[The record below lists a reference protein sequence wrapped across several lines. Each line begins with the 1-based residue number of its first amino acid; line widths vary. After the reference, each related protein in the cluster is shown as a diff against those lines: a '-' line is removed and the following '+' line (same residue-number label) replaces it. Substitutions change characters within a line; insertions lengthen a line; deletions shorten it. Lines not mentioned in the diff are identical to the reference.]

1 MKRIRIV
8 RTAVRS
14 EDLFSEDIV
23 ELMTRLKLLYE
34 VPFSY
39 LVTEENVLPPES
51 LRFFCIDGNWTDA
64 LVQGALS
71 LGRVSEQDGDFD
83 RAVHRVSAP
92 AANCRLRQVRLGLM
106 HENHKRDTEG
116 KEQNTASE
124 IQTGFLLRSALV
136 RQWKGL
142 EITGKSG
149 DRQIEILR
157 METLADDILI
167 AIFDGELTDLV
178 IAEPQTGLRF
188 GSPDDI
194 RIIQVRSVSDDDS
207 FGKYLSDKVDL
218 NTFTQEN
225 GKLHVSRLAE
235 ELENVLGQKIGAAE
249 WAFELIAVAHR
260 AEFTKK

>member
-1 MKRIRIV
+1 M
-8 RTAVRS
+8 
-14 EDLFSEDIV
+14 
-23 ELMTRLKLLYE
+23 
-34 VPFSY
+34 
-39 LVTEENVLPPES
+39 
-51 LRFFCIDGNWTDA
+51 
-64 LVQGALS
+64 
-71 LGRVSEQDGDFD
+71 
-83 RAVHRVSAP
+83 
-92 AANCRLRQVRLGLM
+92 
-106 HENHKRDTEG
+106 
-116 KEQNTASE
+116 
-124 IQTGFLLRSALV
+124 
-136 RQWKGL
+136 

-207 FGKYLSDKVDL
+207 FGKYLSDKVNL

>member
-116 KEQNTASE
+116 KEQNRTRLRRSRPVSCSVPHWSGSGRGWRSQEKAV
-124 IQTGFLLRSALV
+124 TGRSRFCAW
-136 RQWKGL
+136 RPW
-142 EITGKSG
+142 
-149 DRQIEILR
+149 R
-157 METLADDILI
+157 MI
-167 AIFDGELTDLV
+167 
-178 IAEPQTGLRF
+178 
-188 GSPDDI
+188 S
-194 RIIQVRSVSDDDS
+194 
-207 FGKYLSDKVDL
+207 
-218 NTFTQEN
+218 
-225 GKLHVSRLAE
+225 
-235 ELENVLGQKIGAAE
+235 
-249 WAFELIAVAHR
+249 
-260 AEFTKK
+260 